1 MGVDPGLVATGFGVL
16 EAGADGVT
24 VRDAGVISTTTG
36 QPLEARLNALH
47 RAVHRIIELQGPGL
61 LVVEDLYTE
70 YKFPRTAILMGHAR
84 GVIYLAARQL
94 GVAVVALAPSEVK
107 RAMTGNGAAG
117 KAQVQRAVQ
126 TVLGLK
132 ELPRPSHVA
141 DALGLAATGMSR
153 MTGRFPT
160 TGGGRTIGSFFSAA
174 GAQKWPPHSPMS
186 AVDRARIAVE
196 SVGPAVKPAGL
207 AVESVRPAVKP
218 ARLAADPA
226 RSAVDPGRRA

>member
-16 EAGADGVT
+16 EAGAAGVT
-24 VRDAGVISTTTG
+24 VRDAGVISTVTG

-47 RAVHRIIELQGPGL
+47 RAVHRIIELQSPGL

-94 GVAVVALAPSEVK
+94 GVAVVALAPAEVK

-117 KAQVQRAVQ
+117 KTQVQRAVQ

-153 MTGRFPT
+153 ITGRLATPV
-160 TGGGRTIGSFFSAA
+160 GGRISGSFSSAA
-174 GAQKWPPHSPMS
+174 GAQKWPPHSPS
-186 AVDRARIAVE
+186 GGQPARPAQGARAQKWPPYSLIPAIERAR
-196 SVGPAVKPAGL
+196 PR
-207 AVESVRPAVKP
+207 RPA
-218 ARLAADPA
+218 
-226 RSAVDPGRRA
+226 

>member
-16 EAGADGVT
+16 EAGAAGVE
-24 VRDAGVISTTTG
+24 VRDAGVISTAAG

-47 RAVHRIIELQGPGL
+47 RAVHRIIETQGPGL

-70 YKFPRTAILMGHAR
+70 YKFPRTAVLMGHAR

-94 GVAVVALAPSEVK
+94 GVGVIALAPAEVK

-117 KAQVQRAVQ
+117 KAQMQRAVQ

-141 DALGLAATGMSR
+141 DALGLACTGMAR
-153 MTGRFPT
+153 ITGRLPA
-160 TGGGRTIGSFFSAA
+160 SAA
-174 GAQKWPPHSPMS
+174 R
-186 AVDRARIAVE
+186 VIRAA
-196 SVGPAVKPAGL
+196 P
-207 AVESVRPAVKP
+207 
-218 ARLAADPA
+218 
-226 RSAVDPGRRA
+226 

>member
-1 MGVDPGLVATGFGVL
+1 MGVDPGLVDTGFGVL
-16 EAGADGVT
+16 EADGRGFT
-24 VRDAGVISTTTG
+24 VIDAGVVSTVAG
-36 QPLEARLNALH
+36 QSLEARLNAIH
-47 RAVHRIIELQGPGL
+47 GAVHRLMADRAPGL
-61 LVVEDLYTE
+61 VVVEDLYTE

-153 MTGRFPT
+153 MTGRFPAAV
-160 TGGGRTIGSFFSAA
+160 GGRTVGSLSSAA

-186 AVDRARIAVE
+186 AVDRART
-196 SVGPAVKPAGL
+196 
-207 AVESVRPAVKP
+207 AVESVRPAVNP
-218 ARLAADPA
+218 ARP
-226 RSAVDPGRRA
+226 AVDPVSPAVNPGRPA

>member
-1 MGVDPGLVATGFGVL
+1 MGVDPGLVATGYGVL
-16 EAGADGVT
+16 EAGAGAVT
-24 VRDAGVISTTTG
+24 VRDAGVISTTAG

-47 RAVHRIIELQGPGL
+47 RAVHRIIEEHAPGL

-70 YKFPRTAILMGHAR
+70 YRFPRTAILMGHAR

-94 GVAVVALAPSEVK
+94 GVAVAAVAPSEVK

-126 TVLGLK
+126 TVLGLR

-153 MTGRFPT
+153 ITGRPPGRVAVGLVGAT
-160 TGGGRTIGSFFSAA
+160 RGGGAAGSFPSSAA
-174 GAQKWPPHSPMS
+174 ARKWPPHSPSGGQPEAGGQS
-186 AVDRARIAVE
+186 ARRW
-196 SVGPAVKPAGL
+196 PASGGQPA
-207 AVESVRPAVKP
+207 ANPRPGAN
-218 ARLAADPA
+218 A
-226 RSAVDPGRRA
+226 

>member
-16 EAGADGVT
+16 EVGPGGVT
-24 VRDAGVISTTTG
+24 VLDAGVISTTTG

-61 LVVEDLYTE
+61 LVVEDLYAE

-94 GVAVVALAPSEVK
+94 GVSVLALAPSEVK

-117 KAQVQRAVQ
+117 KGQMQRAVQ

-141 DALGLAATGMSR
+141 DALGLATTGMWR
-153 MTGRFPT
+153 ITGRVP
-160 TGGGRTIGSFFSAA
+160 GGI
-174 GAQKWPPHSPMS
+174 
-186 AVDRARIAVE
+186 ARIA
-196 SVGPAVKPAGL
+196 SK
-207 AVESVRPAVKP
+207 
-218 ARLAADPA
+218 
-226 RSAVDPGRRA
+226 

>member
-16 EAGADGVT
+16 EAGGEGVT

-47 RAVHRIIELQGPGL
+47 RAMYRIIEAQGPGL

-70 YKFPRTAILMGHAR
+70 YKFPRTAVLMGHAR

-94 GVAVVALAPSEVK
+94 GVSVLALAPAEVK

-117 KAQVQRAVQ
+117 KGQVQRAVQ
-126 TVLGLK
+126 TVLGLR

-141 DALGLAATGMSR
+141 DALGLAATGMAR
-153 MTGRFPT
+153 ITGTVAAAGRART
-160 TGGGRTIGSFFSAA
+160 TGSLSSSA
-174 GAQKWPPHSPMS
+174 GAQKWPPHSPS
-186 AVDRARIAVE
+186 GGQPG
-196 SVGPAVKPAGL
+196 S
-207 AVESVRPAVKP
+207 RPP
-218 ARLAADPA
+218 HSPRGGHP
-226 RSAVDPGRRA
+226 S

>member
-16 EAGADGVT
+16 EAGAGAVT

-47 RAVHRIIELQGPGL
+47 RAVHRIIEEQAPGL

-70 YKFPRTAILMGHAR
+70 YRFPRTAILMGHAR

-94 GVAVVALAPSEVK
+94 GVAVVAVAPSEVK

-132 ELPRPSHVA
+132 EPPRPSHVA

-153 MTGRFPT
+153 ITGRLPGRAVGMVGASGLSAGQRMTGRVGERRGQAPEAM
-160 TGGGRTIGSFFSAA
+160 TGGVGERGGHFGAPADEEKLPAA
-174 GAQKWPPHSPMS
+174 SPPRNAPTRLGEGA
-186 AVDRARIAVE
+186 
-196 SVGPAVKPAGL
+196 
-207 AVESVRPAVKP
+207 RP
-218 ARLAADPA
+218 
-226 RSAVDPGRRA
+226 

>member
-16 EAGADGVT
+16 EAGAGAVT
-24 VRDAGVISTTTG
+24 VRDAGVISTTAG

-47 RAVHRIIELQGPGL
+47 RAVHRIIEEQAPGL

-70 YKFPRTAILMGHAR
+70 YRFPRTAILMGHAR

-94 GVAVVALAPSEVK
+94 GVAVVALTPSEVK

-126 TVLGLK
+126 TVLGLR
-132 ELPRPSHVA
+132 EPPRPSHVA

-153 MTGRFPT
+153 ITGRLP
-160 TGGGRTIGSFFSAA
+160 GRA
-174 GAQKWPPHSPMS
+174 
-186 AVDRARIAVE
+186 
-196 SVGPAVKPAGL
+196 AGL
-207 AVESVRPAVKP
+207 AGTNG
-218 ARLAADPA
+218 L
-226 RSAVDPGRRA
+226 SAGRRVTGRVGECGGQAPERMTGGVGECGGHFGAPADEEKLPVASPPPAASTRLGTRGRA

>member
-160 TGGGRTIGSFFSAA
+160 TVGGRTLGSFSSAA

-207 AVESVRPAVKP
+207 AVESVRPAIKA

>member
-16 EAGADGVT
+16 EAGAGGVA

-47 RAVHRIIELQGPGL
+47 RAIHRIIEAQGPEL

-94 GVAVVALAPSEVK
+94 GVGVVALSPAEVK
-107 RAMTGNGAAG
+107 RAITGNGAAG
-117 KAQVQRAVQ
+117 KAQMQRAVQ

-132 ELPRPSHVA
+132 DLPRPSHVA
-141 DALGLAATGMSR
+141 DALGLAASGMAR
-153 MTGRFPT
+153 ITGR
-160 TGGGRTIGSFFSAA
+160 AA
-174 GAQKWPPHSPMS
+174 FLP
-186 AVDRARIAVE
+186 
-196 SVGPAVKPAGL
+196 GL
-207 AVESVRPAVKP
+207 
-218 ARLAADPA
+218 
-226 RSAVDPGRRA
+226 PGRPPLGECGGHVRAPASK

>member
-16 EAGADGVT
+16 EAGSGSVAVLE
-24 VRDAGVISTTTG
+24 VGVISTVTG

-47 RAVHRIIELQGPGL
+47 RAVHRIIETQRPGL

-70 YKFPRTAILMGHAR
+70 YKFPRTAVLMGHAR

-94 GVAVVALAPSEVK
+94 GVGVIALAPAEVK

-132 ELPRPSHVA
+132 DLPRPSHVA

-153 MTGRFPT
+153 MTGRL
-160 TGGGRTIGSFFSAA
+160 SSSA
-174 GAQKWPPHSPMS
+174 GAPKWPPRSPGSGHSSGPPYS
-186 AVDRARIAVE
+186 PTRPIDARE
-196 SVGPAVKPAGL
+196 EG
-207 AVESVRPAVKP
+207 RP
-218 ARLAADPA
+218 
-226 RSAVDPGRRA
+226 

>member
-16 EAGADGVT
+16 EVGPGGVT
-24 VRDAGVISTTTG
+24 VCDAGVISTTTG

-47 RAVHRIIELQGPGL
+47 RAMHRIIELQGPGL

-153 MTGRFPT
+153 VTGRFPT
-160 TGGGRTIGSFFSAA
+160 AVSGRTSGSFSSSV
-174 GAQKWPPHSPMS
+174 GARKWPPHSPRS
-186 AVDRARIAVE
+186 A
-196 SVGPAVKPAGL
+196 
-207 AVESVRPAVKP
+207 VRPAVEPVRP
-218 ARLAADPA
+218 AVDRVRPGVNRV
-226 RSAVDPGRRA
+226 RSAVEPVRPAVEPVRPAVNPGLPA

>member
-117 KAQVQRAVQ
+117 KGQMQRAVQ

-207 AVESVRPAVKP
+207 AVESVRPAIKA

>member
-16 EAGADGVT
+16 EADGGAVT

-47 RAVHRIIELQGPGL
+47 RAMYRIIELQGPGL

-70 YKFPRTAILMGHAR
+70 YKFPRTAVLMGHAR

-94 GVAVVALAPSEVK
+94 GVAVVALTPSEVK

-126 TVLGLK
+126 TVLRLR

-141 DALGLAATGMSR
+141 DALGLAVTGMSR
-153 MTGRFPT
+153 MTGKLPAP
-160 TGGGRTIGSFFSAA
+160 GGGQIA
-174 GAQKWPPHSPMS
+174 GA
-186 AVDRARIAVE
+186 VDLGRP
-196 SVGPAVKPAGL
+196 G
-207 AVESVRPAVKP
+207 RPA
-218 ARLAADPA
+218 
-226 RSAVDPGRRA
+226 

>member
-16 EAGADGVT
+16 EAGAGAVT
-24 VRDAGVISTTTG
+24 VRDAGVISTSTG

-47 RAVHRIIELQGPGL
+47 RAVHRIIEEQAPGL

-70 YKFPRTAILMGHAR
+70 YRFPRTAILMGHAR

-94 GVAVVALAPSEVK
+94 GVAVVALTPSEVK

-126 TVLGLK
+126 TVLGLA
-132 ELPRPSHVA
+132 EPPRPSHVA

-153 MTGRFPT
+153 ITGRLPGRAGGWAGTNGWSAGRGMTGHVGEC
-160 TGGGRTIGSFFSAA
+160 GGHF
-174 GAQKWPPHSPMS
+174 GA
-186 AVDRARIAVE
+186 
-196 SVGPAVKPAGL
+196 PADEGK
-207 AVESVRPAVKP
+207 RPAASPPP
-218 ARLAADPA
+218 AASTGLGTR
-226 RSAVDPGRRA
+226 GRP

>member
-16 EAGADGVT
+16 EIGPGGVT

-47 RAVHRIIELQGPGL
+47 RAVYRIIELQSPGL

-94 GVAVVALAPSEVK
+94 GVSVLALAPAEVK
-107 RAMTGNGAAG
+107 RAITGNGAAG
-117 KAQVQRAVQ
+117 KGQMQRAVQ

-141 DALGLAATGMSR
+141 DALGLAATGMAR
-153 MTGRFPT
+153 ITGRAPGPA
-160 TGGGRTIGSFFSAA
+160 GGHSFTSSGSSAA
-174 GAQKWPPHSPMS
+174 GAQKWPPHSPS
-186 AVDRARIAVE
+186 GGQPKSWPPHSPPRPLIPSRI
-196 SVGPAVKPAGL
+196 
-207 AVESVRPAVKP
+207 
-218 ARLAADPA
+218 
-226 RSAVDPGRRA
+226 PGRP

>member
-16 EAGADGVT
+16 EAGAGPVT
-24 VRDAGVISTTTG
+24 VRDAGVISTAPG
-36 QPLEARLNALH
+36 EPLEARLNALH

-94 GVAVVALAPSEVK
+94 GVTVVALAPSEVK

-132 ELPRPSHVA
+132 DLPRPSHVA

-153 MTGRFPT
+153 ITGQFPT
-160 TGGGRTIGSFFSAA
+160 TVGGRTRGSFSSAA

-186 AVDRARIAVE
+186 AVDRARLGVDPGRSAVDR
-196 SVGPAVKPAGL
+196 A
-207 AVESVRPAVKP
+207 RPAV
-218 ARLAADPA
+218 DPV
-226 RSAVDPGRRA
+226 RPGVDPGRRA

>member
-16 EAGADGVT
+16 EAGAGAVT

-47 RAVHRIIELQGPGL
+47 RAMHRIIEEQAPGL

-70 YKFPRTAILMGHAR
+70 YRFPRTAILMGHAR

-94 GVAVVALAPSEVK
+94 GVAVVALTPSEVK

-132 ELPRPSHVA
+132 EPPRPSHVA

-153 MTGRFPT
+153 ITGRLPGRVAVGLVGV
-160 TGGGRTIGSFFSAA
+160 TGGGLSAGSFSSSA
-174 GAQKWPPHSPMS
+174 GAQKWPPHSPNASQPVRGGQS
-186 AVDRARIAVE
+186 ARDAQPAPGGRAVPGGQPGANPRSGA
-196 SVGPAVKPAGL
+196 
-207 AVESVRPAVKP
+207 RP
-218 ARLAADPA
+218 
-226 RSAVDPGRRA
+226 